1 MQSLP
6 TANSNLVSD
15 QISVHPT
22 LQIDAKGPKGA
33 HSENFDRLDCL
44 WVDLPSSPDSAPSRA
59 PPFVHHFLYTRVVE
73 LDLLNFL
80 WIWCELGKPPKKF
93 LISGLSSKKG
103 VGVRGCPLR
112 KIYFFNV
119 FFTFFFLKFVYRSFD
134 Q

>member
-6 TANSNLVSD
+6 TANSSLVSD

-22 LQIDAKGPKGA
+22 LQIDAKGPIVKILTGWV
-33 HSENFDRLDCL
+33 DCL

-59 PPFVHHFLYTRVVE
+59 PPFPHHFLYTRVVE

-80 WIWCELGKPPKKF
+80 WIWCELGKPQKKF

-112 KIYFFNV
+112 KKYFFLM
-119 FFTFFFLKFVYRSFD
+119 FFLLFFLLKIFLPFF
-134 Q
+134 